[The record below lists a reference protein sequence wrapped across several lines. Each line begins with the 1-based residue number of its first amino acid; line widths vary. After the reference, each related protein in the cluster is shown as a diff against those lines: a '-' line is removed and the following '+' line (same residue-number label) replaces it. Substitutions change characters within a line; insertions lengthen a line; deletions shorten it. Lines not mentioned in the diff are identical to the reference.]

1 MQGSLLNQKPWSSSP
16 VPEDLAIWIAEEIA
30 VLGCNAADVF
40 RINLP
45 HIKSPSRDEEYLG
58 DENEPLSDE
67 EDGVDLASV
76 KDWED
81 MGEIISRDDL
91 FTKPSIKSIDESNT
105 EKVVTPSDSIEDEEE
120 VDVDKNI
127 DKITPTYRTKKE
139 KKRSK
144 KEKRLKRKIKR
155 ESPAED
161 EEINKIVIRDVIHDS
176 NGIMSK
182 KKRKK
187 IKSVDSNQFKLK
199 KDISKGIIAEE
210 LIKTNGELRKSKKST
225 KKKEKRKLKDLMFN
239 KPTNSLVVEN
249 ESDSPNENTLNQKA
263 KSLVAKNDTSSVFVN
278 HNQTKSKTNSKLK
291 RKLATFDPDQCDSID
306 IKKKKAKTKPLFKS
320 SKTDSAKLKKQKD
333 VKPKKVINMTNMFNV
348 ELIK

>member
-1 MQGSLLNQKPWSSSP
+1 M
-16 VPEDLAIWIAEEIA
+16 
-30 VLGCNAADVF
+30 
-40 RINLP
+40 
-45 HIKSPSRDEEYLG
+45 
-58 DENEPLSDE
+58 
-67 EDGVDLASV
+67 
-76 KDWED
+76 
-81 MGEIISRDDL
+81 

-105 EKVVTPSDSIEDEEE
+105 EKGVTPSDSIEDEEE

-161 EEINKIVIRDVIHDS
+161 EEINNIVIRDVIHDS

-187 IKSVDSNQFKLK
+187 IKSVDSNQIKLK
-199 KDISKGIIAEE
+199 KDISKGTIAEE